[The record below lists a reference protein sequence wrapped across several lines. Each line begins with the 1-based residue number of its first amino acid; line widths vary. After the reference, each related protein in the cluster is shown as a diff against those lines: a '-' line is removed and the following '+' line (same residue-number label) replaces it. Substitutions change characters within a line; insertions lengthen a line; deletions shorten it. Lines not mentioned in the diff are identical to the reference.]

1 MALDGFSSV
10 VKYEKVP
17 WEPFRSGVHMPDRRT
32 PPNFSGGKVMGT
44 RRTELKIPFD
54 PRTLQNAWL
63 LRFSF
68 NNGFESGN
76 WNCPKDKTREAF

>member
-1 MALDGFSSV
+1 M
-10 VKYEKVP
+10 
-17 WEPFRSGVHMPDRRT
+17 HIPDRRT

-44 RRTELKIPFD
+44 RRTELKTPFE

-68 NNGFESGN
+68 SNGFESGN
-76 WNCPKDKTREAF
+76 WNWPRDKTREAF